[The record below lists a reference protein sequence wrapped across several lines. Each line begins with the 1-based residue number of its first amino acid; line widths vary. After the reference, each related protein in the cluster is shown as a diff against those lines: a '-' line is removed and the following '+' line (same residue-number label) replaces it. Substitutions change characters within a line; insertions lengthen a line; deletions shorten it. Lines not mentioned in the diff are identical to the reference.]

1 MPLRITDAQKNVAHL
16 NKWGVGI
23 EKDLSDLKT
32 QSQKHS
38 TAVAHLSTTIGGS
51 TIPANPNNP
60 TSVSGSSAPVTIDG
74 LVYCQ
79 VTINYTSPSPI
90 GTFAGVF
97 LGVKNYN
104 GSTQI
109 VKVAE
114 DNFTGVGGVAQTF
127 KDILNR
133 TGETITVYVIPK
145 NSIEASIAD
154 WSVAPSF
161 TLTLNGSVSAPG
173 APSGLAVTAQPLS
186 NTLAWTGNTEGNMS
200 AYTVYRNTVNT
211 FGSATKIAT
220 VPWVANGKPYFV
232 DKDATV
238 GTTYFY
244 WVTAT
249 NNATLESSASSSTTT
264 TTAAAN
270 MDTHIVDGTSAYRP
284 LYDTSAQ
291 IHSVLYNGSFEVFP
305 STATTGDGWV
315 PAYLTN
321 GTGGTFAR
329 NSSAYVGAFA
339 QDITNNG
346 GGTNGTS
353 AASRP
358 FPVKAGAK
366 YTLAGKIKST
376 VANPGTCYFRIAWFN
391 SDADFSS
398 AGITSSNDVVAAG
411 GPTASNAYQGFSG
424 EFLAPSGT
432 KYARIVIFNWVGT
445 ACTLTYDGIVFGLT
459 TLDLDNA
466 ITDGGTYLRGTVG
479 SLTYRPLTNPITA
492 HDAGANST
500 ITVGGHT
507 VRVTGRSDVVNNSGT
522 VTALP
527 YNTLHYV
534 YEDDAGLAGG
544 ARTYI
549 ATTVKETALNA
560 AGRMY
565 LGSVATP
572 SSGAADTTGNND
584 GGVGAQIGQVTSI
597 TPQIITVAQTGNGV
611 VSNGNN
617 CRDGNL
623 TTFATVQCTDSAPN
637 SMTTLTLS
645 IFPNPP
651 QPPQTLQ
658 LSVKSQVLDAGSAA
672 ASQVKRLRYS
682 LDGGTTWT
690 NIYNLTTVN
699 ATRALT
705 TDTVSIAL
713 AQQLSSIQVEAFTS
727 MTTTGATGLALKINL
742 YEVSI
747 VVT

>member
-60 TSVSGSSAPVTIDG
+60 TSVSGSSAPITIDG

-79 VTINYTSPSPI
+79 VTVNYTSPSPI

-173 APSGLAVTAQPLS
+173 APTGLAVTAQPLS

-200 AYTVYRNTVNT
+200 AYTIYRNTVNT

-238 GTTYFY
+238 GTAYFY

-249 NNATLESSASSSTTT
+249 NNATLESSASASTTT
-264 TTAAAN
+264 TTIAAN
-270 MDTHIVDGTSAYRP
+270 MDTHVVDGSTRYRP
-284 LYDTSAQ
+284 VYDTSAQ
-291 IHSVLYNGSFEVFP
+291 VASVLYNGSFEIFP
-305 STATTGDGWV
+305 STATTGDGWS
-315 PAYLTN
+315 TN
-321 GTGGTFAR
+321 FEVTGSGGTFAR
-329 NSSAYVGAFA
+329 NSSTSYVGSYA
-339 QDITNNG
+339 QDITIVSG
-346 GGTNGTS
+346 NGTS
-353 AASRP
+353 MASRP

-366 YTLAGKIKST
+366 YTLSAKIKST
-376 VANPGTCYFRIAWFN
+376 VANPGAAFLRIAWYS
-391 SDADFSS
+391 SDVDFSR
-398 AGITSSNDVVAAG
+398 AGAATTNDVIANS
-411 GPTASNAYQGFSG
+411 GPTVANTYQSFSA
-424 EFLAPSGT
+424 EFVAPSGT
-432 KYARIVIFNWVGT
+432 KYARVALYNWSAGLSNT
-445 ACTLTYDGIVFGLT
+445 MTFDGVVFGLT

-466 ITDGGTYLRGTVG
+466 IDDGGTYLRGTVG

-492 HDAGANST
+492 TDAGANAT
-500 ITVGGHT
+500 ITIGSHT
-507 VRVTGRSDVVNNSGT
+507 VRVTGRTDVANNSGT
-522 VTALP
+522 VAALP
-527 YNTLHYV
+527 YGTLHYV

-544 ARTYI
+544 ARTYV
-549 ATTVKETALNA
+549 ATTTKETALNA
-560 AGRMY
+560 AGRIY
-565 LGSVATP
+565 VGSIKTP
-572 SSGAADTTGNND
+572 TALQPNTIGSQD
-584 GGVGAQIGQVTSI
+584 GGVGAQGGSSIKIFPSIATAGTGGPYLNPRLAYDGDGTTKSTGGVNSVIRTETWSGFSGSIPVAAQSLTLKVDSDVLTGHANSVTLAYSTDGGGTFTNFYTVTGTAVRARQIDSVSI
-597 TPQIITVAQTGNGV
+597 TAFSPQQ
-611 VSNGNN
+611 
-617 CRDGNL
+617 
-623 TTFATVQCTDSAPN
+623 
-637 SMTTLTLS
+637 
-645 IFPNPP
+645 
-651 QPPQTLQ
+651 
-658 LSVKSQVLDAGSAA
+658 
-672 ASQVKRLRYS
+672 
-682 LDGGTTWT
+682 
-690 NIYNLTTVN
+690 
-699 ATRALT
+699 
-705 TDTVSIAL
+705 
-713 AQQLSSIQVEAFTS
+713 IQVQAQVDNS
-727 MTTTGATGLALKINL
+727 GTGANVHEI
-742 YEVSI
+742 YEI
-747 VVT
+747 WIEATY